1 MALTEAPTIWMD
13 GALVP
18 WRQAQVHVLTHGLH
32 YGTGVLE
39 GTRVFDTA
47 DGPAVFRLADHL
59 RRLERSARMVRIDL
73 PYGEEE
79 LARATLEL
87 VRANGHRSCY
97 LRHFAFL
104 GYGSMGLD
112 MRSSPTSTV
121 IASWDAL
128 TAVEGAGGPI
138 RVKTSSWQRTAPNA
152 VPNAAKATGPYLNSV
167 LARREAT
174 DAGYDEALLLNAE
187 GFVSECS
194 AENVFAVRGGV
205 LRTPPAG
212 AGALE
217 GITQDTLLTLARDL
231 GVEVRVENLLRSDLY
246 AADEVFISGTAAG
259 VVPVASLDDR
269 ELRSAPG
276 SLTVRLRELY
286 EAVVAGAEP
295 RYREWLTPVDR
306 VARARVQSS

>member
-1 MALTEAPTIWMD
+1 MSLPEASTIWMD

-18 WRQAQVHVLTHGLH
+18 WQQAQVHVLTHGLH

-39 GTRVFDTA
+39 GTRVFATA
-47 DGPAVFRLADHL
+47 DGPAVFRLDEHL
-59 RRLERSARMVRIDL
+59 RRLDRSARMLRINL
-73 PYGEEE
+73 PYDAEE
-79 LARATLEL
+79 LAKATLDL
-87 VRANGHRSCY
+87 VRANGHASCY

-112 MRSSPTSTV
+112 MRSSPVSTV
-121 IASWDAL
+121 IASWDWLAAL
-128 TAVEGAGGPI
+128 DSEDESV
-138 RVKTSSWQRTAPNA
+138 RVKTSSWQRTGPNS

-174 DAGYDEALLLNAE
+174 DAGYDEALLLGPD

-205 LRTPPAG
+205 LRTPPAS

-259 VVPVASLDDR
+259 VVPVRSLDDR
-269 ELRSAPG
+269 ELPAAPG
-276 SLTVRLRELY
+276 PLTVRLRELY
-286 EAVVAGAEP
+286 EAAVSGAEP
-295 RYREWLTPVDR
+295 RYRGWLTPVG
-306 VARARVQSS
+306 